1 MSFLGLLKYSAPFKI
16 SYIIKVM
23 CSSNFTI
30 LNNIK
35 HFITKFMLR
44 SFVHKVKHFSSV
56 LLNKYS
62 KKVICRY
69 YLKRGKQGQINFFFL
84 TAMKT
89 FAILS
94 KIKEN
99 MLKTAG
105 LPGVDGRKTVSYIRV
120 YVTEILPI
128 YVIKRRKILVYLIC
142 LRLTASVI
150 QESLLTLKRSFLI
163 INKTCMSTV
172 L

>member
-1 MSFLGLLKYSAPFKI
+1 
-16 SYIIKVM
+16 
-23 CSSNFTI
+23 
-30 LNNIK
+30 
-35 HFITKFMLR
+35 
-44 SFVHKVKHFSSV
+44 
-56 LLNKYS
+56 
-62 KKVICRY
+62 
-69 YLKRGKQGQINFFFL
+69 
-84 TAMKT
+84 MKT

-99 MLKTAG
+99 MLKIAG
-105 LPGVDGRKTVSYIRV
+105 LPGVEGRKTVSYIRV
-120 YVTEILPI
+120 CVTEILPI
-128 YVIKRRKILVYLIC
+128 YVTKRRKILVYLIC

>member
-1 MSFLGLLKYSAPFKI
+1 
-16 SYIIKVM
+16 
-23 CSSNFTI
+23 
-30 LNNIK
+30 
-35 HFITKFMLR
+35 
-44 SFVHKVKHFSSV
+44 
-56 LLNKYS
+56 
-62 KKVICRY
+62 
-69 YLKRGKQGQINFFFL
+69 
-84 TAMKT
+84 MKT

-128 YVIKRRKILVYLIC
+128 YVTKRRKILVYLIC